1 MADRSRALY
10 REFTKRESLGVK
22 VPTLHIE
29 HPIVD
34 FGLWKAAFDR
44 FEEVRKQSGVV
55 GHRVQRPVDDERYVV
70 IDLDFATTEE
80 ARRFL
85 DFLTTKVWSSAEQ
98 APALIGTPETRILE
112 PAEPMDVG

>member
-1 MADRSRALY
+1 M
-10 REFTKRESLGVK
+10 
-22 VPTLHIE
+22 PTLHIE
-29 HPIVD
+29 HAIVD

-44 FEEVRKQSGVV
+44 FEEVRKQSGVL
-55 GHRVQRPVDDERYVV
+55 GARVQRPVDDERYVV

-80 ARRFL
+80 AQRFL

-112 PAEPMDVG
+112 PAETMGVG